1 MLKRYLPYLAFAVVV
16 VACGKDKLESRPSLK
31 IKGVNGSEIPPGA
44 ELIINLEFTD
54 KEGDLGGGIITYVRN
69 RLNSKPITDPN
80 SNDKA
85 DTVNQILP
93 DFPKTTTGEIQLKIS
108 NAFMTED
115 PFDND
120 TMFFKIYVADIN
132 NNVSDTLTTGTV
144 IDRQN

>member
-1 MLKRYLPYLAFAVVV
+1 MLKRYLPYLVFAVVV
-16 VACGKDKLESRPSLK
+16 VACGKDKLQSKPTLK
-31 IKGVNGSEIPPGA
+31 LKGVNGTEIPPGA

-69 RLNSKPITDPN
+69 RLNVKPITDPN

-93 DFPKTTTGEIQLKIS
+93 EFPKTTTGEIQLKIS
-108 NAFMTED
+108 NAFMSED

-132 NNVSDTLTTGTV
+132 NNVSDTLTTETV

>member
-1 MLKRYLPYLAFAVVV
+1 MLKRFLPYLAFAVVV
-16 VACGKDKLESRPSLK
+16 VACGKDKLQSKPTLK
-31 IKGVNGSEIPPGA
+31 IKGTNGTEIPPGG

-69 RLNSKPITDPN
+69 RLNAKPITDPN

-93 DFPKTTTGEIQLKIS
+93 EFPKTTTGEIQLKIS
-108 NAFMTED
+108 NAFMSED

-132 NNVSDTLTTGTV
+132 NNVSDTLTTETV

>member
-1 MLKRYLPYLAFAVVV
+1 MLKRYLPYLVFAVVV
-16 VACGKDKLESRPSLK
+16 VACGKDKLQSKPTLK
-31 IKGVNGSEIPPGA
+31 IKGVNGTEIPVGA
-44 ELIINLEFTD
+44 ELVINLEFTD
-54 KEGDLGGGIITYVRN
+54 KEGDLGGGMITYVRN
-69 RLNSKPITDPN
+69 RLNVKPITDPN

-108 NAFMTED
+108 NAFMSED

-132 NNVSDTLTTGTV
+132 NNVSDTLTTVTV